1 MRIWRRRRQEVGS
14 VLMLVP
20 VGILVLLVLAAIAVD
35 AAIVHAAQRNL
46 ANRTAA
52 VAGDIANA
60 AVDDAAL
67 YGDGRIVLD
76 EHLAATHVR
85 LAFAPQHRPAGFEEW
100 SAEVAT
106 HGRRVTVASTAEV
119 RYLFS
124 PAIPGAARTTTVSAR
139 STAESRG

>member
-1 MRIWRRRRQEVGS
+1 MRARRWRRPDTGS

-20 VGILVLLVLAAIAVD
+20 VGILVLLVLASIAVD
-35 AAIVHAAQRNL
+35 AAIVHGAQRDL

-52 VAGDIANA
+52 AAGDIANA
-60 AVDDAAL
+60 ALDDAAL
-67 YGDGRIVLD
+67 YGESRVVLD
-76 EHLAATHVR
+76 DAVAAAYTQSV
-85 LAFAPQHRPAGFEEW
+85 FAPERRPAGYEHW

-106 HGRRVTVASTAEV
+106 DGRRVTVAAAAEV

-124 PAIPGAARTTTVSAR
+124 PAIPGAPRTATVRAT

>member
-1 MRIWRRRRQEVGS
+1 
-14 VLMLVP
+14 MLVP
-20 VGILVLLVLAAIAVD
+20 VGILVVLVLAAIAVD

-67 YGDGRIVLD
+67 YSDGRIVLD
-76 EHLAATHVR
+76 EDLAATHVR
-85 LAFAPQHRPAGFEEW
+85 LAFAPQHRPAGFERW

-106 HGRRVTVASTAEV
+106 DGRRVTVAATAEV

-124 PAIPGAARTTTVSAR
+124 PAIPGAARTTTVAAR
-139 STAESRG
+139 STAESQG

>member
-1 MRIWRRRRQEVGS
+1 MTIWRQRPHETGS

-35 AAIVHAAQRNL
+35 AAIVHAAQRTL
-46 ANRTAA
+46 ANQAAA

-60 AVDDAAL
+60 AVDDEAL

-76 EHLAATHVR
+76 DDLAAAHAR
-85 LAFAPQHRPAGFEEW
+85 LAFAPQHRPGGFERW
-100 SAEVAT
+100 SADVAT
-106 HGRRVTVASTAEV
+106 DGRRVTVAATAEV

-124 PAIPGAARTTTVSAR
+124 PAIPGAPRTTTVHAR